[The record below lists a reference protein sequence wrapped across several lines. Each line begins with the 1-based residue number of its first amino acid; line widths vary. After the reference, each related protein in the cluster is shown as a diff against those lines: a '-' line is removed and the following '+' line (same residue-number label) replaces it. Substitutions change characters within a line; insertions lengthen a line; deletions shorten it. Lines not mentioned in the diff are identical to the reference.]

1 MEQRFQ
7 WAFPVN
13 AQPTKCPPFFSPPRS
28 GLLKPCHA
36 PEWRWLADL
45 AQEPNPPEPA
55 ERWLHY
61 KEHLM
66 RYFMVFILLGAT
78 ALRADDW
85 TPPKDPDPQA
95 ILQEARTDTRSKRY
109 ETALKKHVWFHEHAL
124 TINPAFYGV
133 RLSFAL
139 SYWLELGQAYP
150 PALTKLKEIRDA
162 AQRKVVA
169 GEDTRESFHDMAS
182 INEHLGEQSKTTE
195 VFEALDEKDPKIARE
210 VLDVAQSSLIKCKAY
225 TLVGKYI
232 SPKDDFAQMS
242 AVYRENRKLAADA
255 RFGERHLDFASK
267 KFAND
272 ATTLVAIL
280 TVNDRMKEA
289 NEIAT
294 SARAEW
300 DDDSF
305 HASLAEALKGVVPDP
320 WP

>member
-1 MEQRFQ
+1 
-7 WAFPVN
+7 
-13 AQPTKCPPFFSPPRS
+13 
-28 GLLKPCHA
+28 
-36 PEWRWLADL
+36 
-45 AQEPNPPEPA
+45 
-55 ERWLHY
+55 
-61 KEHLM
+61 M
-66 RYFMVFILLGAT
+66 RYFVVFILLGAT
-78 ALRADDW
+78 SLRADDW
-85 TPPKDPDPQA
+85 APPKDPDPQA
-95 ILQEARTDTRSKRY
+95 ILQESRTDTRAKRY

-139 SYWLELGQAYP
+139 SYWLELGQEYP

-169 GEDTRESFHDMAS
+169 GKDIRESFHDMES
-182 INEHLGEQSKTTE
+182 INDYLGEQSKTRE

-210 VLDVAQSSLIKCKAY
+210 VFDVAQSSLIKGKAY
-225 TLVGKYI
+225 PLVGKYI
-232 SPKDDFAQMS
+232 SPKDDFAKMS
-242 AVYRENRKLAADA
+242 EGYRQNKKLATDA
-255 RFGERHLDFASK
+255 RFGERDLGYANK

-280 TVNDRMKEA
+280 TVNDRTKEA

-305 HASLAEALKGVVPDP
+305 HASLENALKGVVPDP